1 MGGAIVNTVLVMIVV
16 GASGAFSWLLTSAGV
31 SSLLGKAISA
41 IAGNKYIFLLVANL
55 IFIFIGMFIES
66 VAGILIV
73 TPILLPIATHWGG
86 PGPLWDYNG
95 SKSGAG
101 PYDTA
106 SRRKPIYRSS
116 HCGDSF

>member
-55 IFIFIGMFIES
+55 IFI
-66 VAGILIV
+66 
-73 TPILLPIATHWGG
+73 LLAC
-86 PGPLWDYNG
+86 
-95 SKSGAG
+95 S
-101 PYDTA
+101 
-106 SRRKPIYRSS
+106 
-116 HCGDSF
+116 